1 MNNEVGRG
9 RVCGEGECVSA
20 GGVLAGGWYP
30 PSTGFLR
37 RLVGAGVPD
46 RPWGEGEEEG
56 DSPCSSGTLPTVAP
70 ADSRALFAHG
80 NRGAFAHRCPSRFQ
94 RIFAAPKAGDCL
106 EFTSLHLPQAALR

>member
-1 MNNEVGRG
+1 M
-9 RVCGEGECVSA
+9 
-20 GGVLAGGWYP
+20 GGVVRRDRAL
-30 PSTGFLR
+30 
-37 RLVGAGVPD
+37 RLVAVLRGGTTSVWWGAK
-46 RPWGEGEEEG
+46 RKG

-106 EFTSLHLPQAALR
+106 EFTSLHLPQAALRRFPTLAAALL